1 MAQAVQRR
9 RQAKQ
14 QQSGSNVFGLL
25 VVLALV
31 FGLGYYGWMTLT
43 TGDWMWWSSTFEAQP
58 RTIAVVENGQRTE
71 IDPSDPA
78 FNAIAAAFNQSI
90 SAGYRDPMVGFSDP
104 TWEIVEQRSVYVEA
118 SYAEP
123 IKLHGE
129 FVPTTQLRLVLDGEK
144 LHQPEALFRFGDDD
158 WDRSPIVLET
168 VEPLATA
175 LQQHGFAGTTQ

>member
-9 RQAKQ
+9 GRARQQ
-14 QQSGSNVFGLL
+14 GGNNLFSLIIVL
-25 VVLALV
+25 VLV

-78 FNAIAAAFNQSI
+78 FKSIADAFNQSI
-90 SAGYRDPMVGFSDP
+90 SAGYRKPAIGFSDP

-129 FVPTTQLRLVLDGEK
+129 FLPTTQLRLVLHGER
-144 LHQPEALFRFGDDD
+144 LHQPEALFRMSDGG

-168 VEPLATA
+168 VEPLAAA
-175 LQQHGFAGTTQ
+175 LQQHGFAGTPQ